1 MPKIGPF
8 SVSCCEPPNRSRVKV
23 EVDSGSPVYE
33 VEKPWYDP
41 IILIYQKPSYLLE
54 STSHD
59 YYMNRGSI
67 FYLFSPESLILLT
80 FPTFPWKKD
89 EFFIPKGEKSSGRLS
104 FLLKYFKN
112 PPVH

>member
-1 MPKIGPF
+1 MPKIGLF

-41 IILIYQKPSYLLE
+41 TILIYQEPSYLQE

-59 YYMNRGSI
+59 YYMNGGST
-67 FYLFSPESLILLT
+67 YLC
-80 FPTFPWKKD
+80 FP
-89 EFFIPKGEKSSGRLS
+89 FIPKYKEVSMVLTIGFQTGTTNNSI
-104 FLLKYFKN
+104 KN
-112 PPVH
+112 KNFHH

>member
-1 MPKIGPF
+1 MCVKNSIEIDMISIESTWEQHLPKIGPF

-59 YYMNRGSI
+59 YYMNGGSMIKVLI
-67 FYLFSPESLILLT
+67 FQFWVASVI
-80 FPTFPWKKD
+80 
-89 EFFIPKGEKSSGRLS
+89 
-104 FLLKYFKN
+104 
-112 PPVH
+112 

>member
-1 MPKIGPF
+1 MPKIGLF

-41 IILIYQKPSYLLE
+41 VIPIYQEPSYLLE

-59 YYMNRGSI
+59 YYMNGGSTT
-67 FYLFSPESLILLT
+67 FYGQSIHEYSDDILNAVQ
-80 FPTFPWKKD
+80 
-89 EFFIPKGEKSSGRLS
+89 SGVSRRMNKLS
-104 FLLKYFKN
+104 Q
-112 PPVH
+112 

>member
-1 MPKIGPF
+1 MPKIGLF

-41 IILIYQKPSYLLE
+41 VIPIYQEPSYLLE

-59 YYMNRGSI
+59 YYMNGGSI
-67 FYLFSPESLILLT
+67 KDPFSKLAAEQNVIFHNENWHIKL
-80 FPTFPWKKD
+80 
-89 EFFIPKGEKSSGRLS
+89 
-104 FLLKYFKN
+104 
-112 PPVH
+112 

>member
-1 MPKIGPF
+1 MCVKNSIEIDMINIESKVGAAFAKIRLF

-41 IILIYQKPSYLLE
+41 VIPIYQEPSYLLE

-59 YYMNRGSI
+59 YYMNGGSMISDMISESDSAATKI
-67 FYLFSPESLILLT
+67 FLMSFFSI
-80 FPTFPWKKD
+80 D
-89 EFFIPKGEKSSGRLS
+89 
-104 FLLKYFKN
+104 
-112 PPVH
+112 

>member
-1 MPKIGPF
+1 MPKIGLF

-41 IILIYQKPSYLLE
+41 VIPIYQEPSYLLE

-59 YYMNRGSI
+59 YYMNGGSTY
-67 FYLFSPESLILLT
+67 FYLYYKFEMILSRSV
-80 FPTFPWKKD
+80 
-89 EFFIPKGEKSSGRLS
+89 II
-104 FLLKYFKN
+104 
-112 PPVH
+112 

>member
-1 MPKIGPF
+1 MCVKNSIEIDMIKLKAKWEQHLPKIGLF

-41 IILIYQKPSYLLE
+41 IILIYQEPSYLLE

-59 YYMNRGSI
+59 YYMNGGSI
-67 FYLFSPESLILLT
+67 KILSCIYTHFSLCM
-80 FPTFPWKKD
+80 
-89 EFFIPKGEKSSGRLS
+89 R
-104 FLLKYFKN
+104 
-112 PPVH
+112 

>member
-1 MPKIGPF
+1 MCVKNSIEIDMKKTESKVGATLAKNWTLF
-8 SVSCCEPPNRSRVKV
+8 SMPPNRSRVKV

-59 YYMNRGSI
+59 YYMNGGSI
-67 FYLFSPESLILLT
+67 
-80 FPTFPWKKD
+80 KKPQHK
-89 EFFIPKGEKSSGRLS
+89 I
-104 FLLKYFKN
+104 N
-112 PPVH
+112 T